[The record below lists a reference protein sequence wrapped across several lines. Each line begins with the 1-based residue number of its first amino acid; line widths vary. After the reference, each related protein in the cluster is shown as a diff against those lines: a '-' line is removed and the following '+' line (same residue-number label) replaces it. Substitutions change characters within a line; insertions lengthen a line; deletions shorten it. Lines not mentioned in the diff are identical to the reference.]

1 MAFLG
6 HITPEVVDIFLS
18 EAADLLG
25 QWDEACYALENEGD
39 PREALLWVS
48 RCTQSLR
55 RASRGMGLEEFSQTL
70 NSTEEY
76 VRLVLRAASNPGPEV
91 ARTLTLTHGVLSRW
105 VVGLRTDAHH
115 TESLDEVNDSIRTQK
130 ASIQSILDE
139 ERALNNIRTLTTHD
153 GSAEEEARTDETSQE
168 QATAS
173 KALLENMHW
182 DLHAETEGR
191 VDALIH
197 LAGKLSAYGLSLE
210 RLVRGESLQ
219 VHDLKQT
226 VNNTSHFIEHL
237 CGSAVELRKAPLAH
251 FLERLAGFAIE
262 SAQSK
267 GCSVQFDYDG
277 QGVLVDKKLLSTLWE
292 PVSRVVRWM
301 IENSFEIP
309 EERVKS
315 GKLPMG
321 FVRMQASSKGH
332 LIVLSIEDDG
342 RGQGDGDATPQG
354 LVLRNVIESIRSQ
367 LRVHTAALLVEA
379 HLGRSTRIDIVFPA
393 SPFLMETTTVS
404 CAQRRFALP
413 SHMVHALIEPG
424 TFSTHVL
431 RGDKQL
437 VEYSGKLYPFVT
449 LNEAVEKAPLLR
461 RRVEETVA
469 IEKGYV
475 ALVRYGRDTVAVG
488 IDEVHQTELRIVTP
502 LQRHLARARGLIGT
516 IIDAHGIPVFAVDM
530 FEVIESF
537 LRVGSEREVA

>member
-1 MAFLG
+1 
-6 HITPEVVDIFLS
+6 
-18 EAADLLG
+18 
-25 QWDEACYALENEGD
+25 
-39 PREALLWVS
+39 
-48 RCTQSLR
+48 
-55 RASRGMGLEEFSQTL
+55 MGLEEFSQTL

-76 VRLVLRAASNPGPEV
+76 VRLVLRAGANPGPEV

-105 VVGLRTDAHH
+105 VVGLRTDTHH

-130 ASIQSILDE
+130 ASIQSIIDE
-139 ERALNNIRTLTTHD
+139 ERALNNIRTLTTND
-153 GSAEEEARTDETSQE
+153 GSSEDAAAIDDKSQE
-168 QATAS
+168 QSAAS
-173 KALLENMHW
+173 KALLENVHW

-197 LAGKLSAYGLSLE
+197 LAGKLSSYGLSLE
-210 RLVRGESLQ
+210 RLVRTESMQ

-226 VNNTSHFIEHL
+226 VNNTSHVIEQL
-237 CGSAVELRKAPLAH
+237 CGSAVELRKAPLSG

-267 GCSVQFDYDG
+267 GCSIQFDYDG
-277 QGVLVDKKLLSTLWE
+277 QGAFVDKKLLSTLWE
-292 PVSRVVRWM
+292 PISRVVRWM
-301 IENSFEIP
+301 IENSFEVP

-321 FVRMQASSKGH
+321 FVRMQASVKGH

-354 LVLRNVIESIRSQ
+354 MVLRNVIDSVRSQ
-367 LRVHTAALLVEA
+367 LRIQAASLSVEA
-379 HLGRSTRIDIVFPA
+379 HLGRSTRIDVVFPT
-393 SPFLMETTTVS
+393 SPFLMEIVTVS
-404 CAQRRFALP
+404 CAQRRFSLP
-413 SHMVHALIEPG
+413 THMIHELIEPG

-449 LNEAVEKAPLLR
+449 LTEAIEKAPLIR
-461 RRVEETVA
+461 RRVEESVA

-488 IDEVHQTELRIVTP
+488 LDEVHQTELRIVTP
-502 LQRHLARARGLIGT
+502 LQRHLARARGLIGS
-516 IIDAHGIPVFAVDM
+516 IIDAHGSPIFTVDLL
-530 FEVIESF
+530 EIIESF
-537 LRVGSEREVA
+537 LRVGTEREVA